1 MFTGLFY
8 YIWRNLCSLIRIRCL
23 ADEMLLLSLLSFV
36 ILLVSFSNTDDK
48 KSIDNE
54 NANTESN
61 LQNENDSVDIIL
73 LYDNILVKGES
84 YLFKWKLLQIV
95 LADGVAINY

>member
-1 MFTGLFY
+1 
-8 YIWRNLCSLIRIRCL
+8 
-23 ADEMLLLSLLSFV
+23 MLLLSLLSFV

-61 LQNENDSVDIIL
+61 LQNENDIIDIIL

>member
-1 MFTGLFY
+1 
-8 YIWRNLCSLIRIRCL
+8 
-23 ADEMLLLSLLSFV
+23 MLLLSLLSFV